1 MPDSSDAIGAPHHNF
16 FTICARD
23 APRGHTN
30 ALDENTMSEIP
41 PRMKR
46 NLHIILP
53 VALYLIL
60 RLPSLIEPQWY
71 SDEAGYASTA
81 WLTHAGYGLYVD
93 AWNNKPPL
101 LFGIY
106 GLSEALFGASEAGI
120 HALSILSGL
129 AAIIAATWGMSRFFT
144 TRAALWSGLAIAIIV
159 GSPMLDGNL
168 ALPESL
174 LIGPVTVAMVW
185 FLCSCTDAAARRPR
199 AVTLAC
205 IGLLFA
211 CGFLIQ
217 QTAIADFASVVL
229 WCLVRRRWRTML
241 TVGGMFAITVAVVI
255 VPFMLTS
262 GAHNVWFALVT
273 SYIDYVN
280 DALGDRLPA
289 YLVRIIIVLA
299 IVMVAWLFRNAKDDR
314 LELARIWVAALLF
327 TAIAAGY
334 AYEHFLLPVSIP
346 LVMLV
351 TGLASRHH
359 DHLLQRI
366 RRPRVLIAGA
376 LFAAITSAGGSLF
389 VAGYRS
395 AIWSVGY
402 YANAI
407 SYVSGSISE
416 LDYDTYFDGLSYGE
430 HEAEQWISTHNL
442 IGVTAMLWTNL
453 AWPLVDDDLLP
464 PTRSGPLYVT
474 LALEKGTA
482 GIISRMNATP
492 PELILISPNGIE
504 NLNDIRAFIRSHP
517 YQEVMDAH
525 GIELYVRSGG

>member
-1 MPDSSDAIGAPHHNF
+1 LARGTIISSQYAVV
-16 FTICARD
+16 ARL
-23 APRGHTN
+23 ARGRTN
-30 ALDENTMSEIP
+30 AQDENTMSEIP
-41 PRMKR
+41 SRVKR

-53 VALYLIL
+53 VALYLLL

-106 GLSEALFGASEAGI
+106 GLSEVLFGASEAGI

-129 AAIIAATWGMSRFFT
+129 VAIITAAWGMSRLFSK
-144 TRAALWSGLAIAIIV
+144 RAALWGGLVIAVIV

-185 FLCSCTDAAARRPR
+185 FLCSCTGAAARKPR
-199 AVTLAC
+199 TVTLVC

-211 CGFLIQ
+211 SGFLIQ
-217 QTAIADFASVVL
+217 QTAIADFASVIL
-229 WCLVRRRWRTML
+229 WCLVRRNWRTML
-241 TVGGMFAITVAVVI
+241 TVGAMFAITIAAVI
-255 VPFMLTS
+255 VPFMVTS
-262 GAHNVWFALVT
+262 GVHNVWYALVT
-273 SYIDYVN
+273 SYVDYLN

-289 YLVRIIIVLA
+289 YLGRIMIVLA
-299 IVMVAWLFRNAKDDR
+299 IVLVAWLFRNAKDDR
-314 LELARIWVAALLF
+314 LELVRIWVAALLF

-334 AYEHFLLPVSIP
+334 AYEHFLLPVIIP

-351 TGLASRHH
+351 TGLVSRHH
-359 DHLLQRI
+359 DHLLQRV
-366 RRPRVLIAGA
+366 RRPRVLVAGA
-376 LFAAITSAGGSLF
+376 LFAAIASTGWSLF
-389 VAGYRS
+389 MAGYRS
-395 AIWSVGY
+395 TIWSVGY

-430 HEAEQWISTHNL
+430 HEAEQWISSHNL
-442 IGVTAMLWTNL
+442 VGVTAMLWTNL

-482 GIISRMNATP
+482 GILSRMNATP
-492 PELILISPNGIE
+492 PELILITPLGIQH
-504 NLNDIRAFIRSHP
+504 LSDVRAFISVHR
-517 YQEVMDAH
+517 YEEVMDAD
-525 GIELYVRSGG
+525 GIELYVRSDG